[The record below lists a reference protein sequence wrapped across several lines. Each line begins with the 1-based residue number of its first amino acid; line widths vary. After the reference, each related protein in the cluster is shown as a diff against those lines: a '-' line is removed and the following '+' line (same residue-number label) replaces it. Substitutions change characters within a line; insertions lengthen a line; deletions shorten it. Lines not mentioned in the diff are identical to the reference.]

1 MLFFYYLKIKKVLF
15 FCPYPYDGNRKG
27 TRPMEQRFD
36 TAVCVVC
43 DRLRL
48 LLNQIP
54 QRMKEQAHEIRMRVH
69 GPLTLV
75 LADTILFVNENGP
88 PSLRL
93 GEDTVKITKEDL
105 LETFA
110 KLCDYSVYTY
120 QNEIKNGYI
129 TYRGGHRVGICGTA
143 VTDGETIANLR
154 DISSMNVRI
163 ARQIYGAS
171 SELIQKLGNRLGEG
185 LLLAGPPACGK
196 TTLLRDICRQISQGV
211 LKNRRKV
218 AVVDERGELA
228 ATYCGEPQ
236 NDLGPCC
243 DVLDGYPKGEG
254 ILQAIRCLSPSVV
267 VCDEIGSR
275 EEIEAVQQGINAGV
289 SLIASIH
296 AGSLEQLLQRPQ
308 GKALLETG
316 AFPWVAMMDNT
327 GKFGTV
333 TGIFKAGDLLDQI
346 SGDSSPSHN
355 VGNRRLY
362 RVL

>member
-1 MLFFYYLKIKKVLF
+1 M
-15 FCPYPYDGNRKG
+15 
-27 TRPMEQRFD
+27 
-36 TAVCVVC
+36 
-43 DRLRL
+43 
-48 LLNQIP
+48 
-54 QRMKEQAHEIRMRVH
+54 
-69 GPLTLV
+69 
-75 LADTILFVNENGP
+75 
-88 PSLRL
+88 
-93 GEDTVKITKEDL
+93 
-105 LETFA
+105 
-110 KLCDYSVYTY
+110 
-120 QNEIKNGYI
+120 
-129 TYRGGHRVGICGTA
+129 
-143 VTDGETIANLR
+143 
-154 DISSMNVRI
+154 
-163 ARQIYGAS
+163 
-171 SELIQKLGNRLGEG
+171 
-185 LLLAGPPACGK
+185 
-196 TTLLRDICRQISQGV
+196 
-211 LKNRRKV
+211 
-218 AVVDERGELA
+218 DERGELA